1 MLKTKDRATLWV
13 ILASATLTVM
23 AGAIIAPVLSLMGE
37 GLGVDPGS
45 ARILITTHSLFV
57 VLFSPFFGVLI
68 DRIGPK
74 KPLIIGLAVFG
85 ISGGTGLFINDYWL
99 LLISRALLGI
109 GVAAIFTSITVLIF
123 NLYKQGAERNKVM
136 GYRASSQS
144 IGGVAWP
151 LLGGFLGTYSWH
163 YPFAIYF
170 IGIPLC
176 LLTMLFIPTTL
187 QELTNS
193 TDEKQI
199 TVLSLLW
206 STPTLLILYGL
217 VFLGM
222 VFLYSLVVFLPQFLT
237 RFDLTSPLHISL
249 FISGMGLVAGT
260 VALMYGKISEKLSK
274 KSIIS
279 IVLILWAIGFAILSR
294 ASTTWLVGLS
304 ITFFGAGQGML
315 MPTTQLWVGELVPA
329 SFRGRITSYLG
340 SFGLLG
346 QFLSPIILNP
356 LASSLGLNNV
366 FLVIGATCGFLTLLF
381 LVFFRQKR

>member
-1 MLKTKDRATLWV
+1 MKTYSRATLWV
-13 ILASATLTVM
+13 ILSSATLTVM
-23 AGAIIAPVLSLMGE
+23 AGAIIAPVLNLMGE
-37 GLGVDPGS
+37 GLGVDPGN
-45 ARILITTHSLFV
+45 ARILITTHSIFV
-57 VLFSPFFGVLI
+57 ALFSPLFGVLI

-85 ISGGTGLFINDYWL
+85 LSGGTGLFINDYWL

-109 GVAAIFTSITVLIF
+109 GVAAIFTSVTVLVF

-144 IGGVAWP
+144 VGGIAWP
-151 LLGGFLGTYSWH
+151 LLGGLLGTYSWH
-163 YPFAIYF
+163 YPFTIYF

-176 LLTMLFIPTTL
+176 LLTILFIPKVQ
-187 QELTNS
+187 QELAGT
-193 TDEKQI
+193 TDEKGP
-199 TVLSLLW
+199 TVLRLLW
-206 STPTLLILYGL
+206 DNPTLFILYGL

-222 VFLYSLVVFLPQFLT
+222 VFLYSLVVFLPQVLT
-237 RFDLTSPLHISL
+237 RFDLTSPLHISM
-249 FISGMGLVAGT
+249 FISGVGLVAGI
-260 VALMYGKISEKLSK
+260 VSLMYGKIREILSNK
-274 KSIIS
+274 RIIS
-279 IVLILWAIGFAILSR
+279 IVLILWAIGFAILSQ

-340 SFGLLG
+340 SFGLIG

-366 FLVIGATCGFLTLLF
+366 FLVIGVLCGILTLLF
-381 LVFFRQKR
+381 LVLFRQR